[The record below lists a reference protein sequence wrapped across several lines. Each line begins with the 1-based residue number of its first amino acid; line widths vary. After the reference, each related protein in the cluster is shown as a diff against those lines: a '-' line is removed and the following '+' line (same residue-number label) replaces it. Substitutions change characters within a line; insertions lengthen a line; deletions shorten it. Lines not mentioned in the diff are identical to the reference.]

1 MNEQL
6 NRPKGFGQ
14 ILDVTFR
21 LSRTRFKDFFLIL
34 LILLGPV
41 YLIQALVQLATGTSF
56 FREVGEGS
64 GWLEQMAAGFEA
76 SDPAFSSNIAADI
89 GVMLVGLISLLL
101 YPVAQAAILYGVDY
115 IRKNEDFTFG
125 TLIKKGFSRFWSI
138 IGSSILYGI
147 IVFGLIFGTILSV
160 VLMSL
165 VFFAIDPVIGVI
177 LTILLSIGA
186 ALFIGYFSTRWS
198 FYFGSVVIDRNAPG
212 LGRSW
217 KLSQGR
223 TWVSM
228 GLYLIFFL
236 IISSITFA
244 IELSFALLL
253 GGSVLLGLIVSLAT
267 LFTTLI
273 MSVGYAVMFLDLKS
287 RHDADDL
294 KDLIDDYHVGQ

>member
-1 MNEQL
+1 MNDQL
-6 NRPKGFGQ
+6 NRPKGFGE

-21 LSRTRFKDFFLIL
+21 LSRTRFKDFFLVL

-56 FREVGEGS
+56 FREVGEGN
-64 GWLEQMAAGFEA
+64 GWLEQMLAGLEE
-76 SDPAFSSNIAADI
+76 SDPVFSSNIAADI
-89 GVMLVGLISLLL
+89 GVLLVGLISLFL
-101 YPVAQAAILYGVDY
+101 YPVAQAAILYGVDHV
-115 IRKNEDFTFG
+115 RKNEDFSFG
-125 TLIKKGFSRFWSI
+125 SLIKQAFSRFWAI
-138 IGSSILYGI
+138 IGSSFLYGI
-147 IVFGLIFGTILSV
+147 ILMGLIFGSILSV
-160 VLMSL
+160 VLMGFI
-165 VFFAIDPVIGVI
+165 FFAIDTVIGVI

-186 ALFIGYFSTRWS
+186 AIFVGYFGTRWS

-236 IISSITFA
+236 IITSISFA

-287 RHDADDL
+287 RHDTDDL
-294 KDLIDDYHVGQ
+294 KDLIDGYHVV

>member
-41 YLIQALVQLATGTSF
+41 YLIKALVQLATGTSF

-64 GWLEQMAAGFEA
+64 GWLEQMVAGLEA
-76 SDPAFSSNIAADI
+76 SDPAFSSNLAADI
-89 GVMLVGLISLLL
+89 GVMLVGLISLFL

-115 IRKNEDFTFG
+115 VRKNEDFTFG
-125 TLIKKGFSRFWSI
+125 TLIKKGFSRFWAI

-147 IVFGLIFGTILSV
+147 IIFGLIFGAILCV
-160 VLMSL
+160 VLLSF
-165 VFFAIDPVIGVI
+165 VTFGIDPVIGVI

-186 ALFIGYFSTRWS
+186 ALFVGYFSTRWS

-244 IELSFALLL
+244 IELSFTLLL

-287 RHDADDL
+287 RHDTDDL

>member
-56 FREVGEGS
+56 FREVGEGN

-76 SDPAFSSNIAADI
+76 SDPAFSSNIAGDI
-89 GVMLVGLISLLL
+89 GVMLVGLISLFL
-101 YPVAQAAILYGVDY
+101 YPVAQAAILYGVDHV
-115 IRKNEDFTFG
+115 RKNEEFTFG
-125 TLIKKGFSRFWSI
+125 TLIKKGFSRFWAI

-160 VLMSL
+160 VLMSF

-177 LTILLSIGA
+177 LTILLSIGS
-186 ALFIGYFSTRWS
+186 ALFVGYFSTRWS